1 MARKGMTGQLNM
13 FDFFSQDSLSG
24 EVEMVSLMPDF
35 EEEAQ
40 PETKAKAVKEEI
52 PLETE
57 VKAEKVEMP
66 QETVEKPDEIEVPQE
81 VDEPV
86 ELEEERDEQEVH
98 IDVHSMDAV
107 MSRTYEV
114 DGECIE
120 IAYLNYNKVRITR
133 GKEEPQIKVFS
144 SSKEAVDYYVEK
156 MQELEIDE

>member
-1 MARKGMTGQLNM
+1 MAGQLNM

-57 VKAEKVEMP
+57 AKAEKVEMP

-86 ELEEERDEQEVH
+86 ELEEERD
-98 IDVHSMDAV
+98 
-107 MSRTYEV
+107 
-114 DGECIE
+114 
-120 IAYLNYNKVRITR
+120 ITASTLCTS
-133 GKEEPQIKVFS
+133 I
-144 SSKEAVDYYVEK
+144 
-156 MQELEIDE
+156 